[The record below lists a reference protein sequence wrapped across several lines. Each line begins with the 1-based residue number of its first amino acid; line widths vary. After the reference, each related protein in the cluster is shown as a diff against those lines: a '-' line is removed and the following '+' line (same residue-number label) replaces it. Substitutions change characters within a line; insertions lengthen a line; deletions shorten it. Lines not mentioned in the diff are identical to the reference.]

1 MKKRPTILVVC
12 AAGAATS
19 ALTASRLRDGLKD
32 RKFDADVSTGTI
44 SDLGRALSLGVDLVV
59 TPTVLSAKTNVP
71 IINTTAFL
79 TRIGMDKALDQIIEK
94 LSQ

>member
-44 SDLGRALSLGVDLVV
+44 SDLARAISLGVDIVV
-59 TPTVLSAKTNVP
+59 TPTVLSAKTDVP

-79 TRIGMDKALDQIIEK
+79 TNRGVEEALDKVIEK
-94 LSQ
+94 LNE